1 MQYTGNLMRIIKKN
15 LLIIFV
21 FFFQA
26 TQVIGSESII
36 LQSTTSTKNSG
47 LYDYLIPLIKE
58 DTGVSINVVAVG
70 TGAAIKNAENCDGDL
85 LLVHDTPKEMRF
97 IDKGFGVQRYNLM
110 YNDFVLVGPKSN
122 PANIETTDKI
132 LKALKKIAKTKSLF
146 VSRGDESGTDA
157 KEKSLWNLLSIK
169 VQSMSGTWYR
179 ETGSGMGTT
188 LNIAIGM
195 GAYALVDRATWVT
208 FNNRA
213 DFEII
218 VENERIL
225 FNQYGLVTI
234 NDANCP
240 NMNLEKANLVIKWLL
255 SEEGQTRINSY
266 EVKGETL
273 FFSNFSE

>member
-1 MQYTGNLMRIIKKN
+1 MRIIKKN

-21 FFFQA
+21 LFFQA

-132 LKALKKIAKTKSLF
+132 LKALKKIAETKSLF

-234 NDANCP
+234 NQANCP
-240 NMNLEKANLVIKWLL
+240 NINLEKANLVIKWLL

-273 FFSNFSE
+273 FFSNFSK

>member
-1 MQYTGNLMRIIKKN
+1 MRIIKKT

-21 FFFQA
+21 LFFQA
-26 TQVIGSESII
+26 TQVIASEAII

-97 IDKGFGVQRYNLM
+97 IDNGFGLQRYNLM

-122 PANIETTDKI
+122 PANIEITDKI
-132 LKALKKIAKTKSLF
+132 LKALKNIAETKSLF

-157 KEKSLWNLLSIK
+157 KEKSLWNLLNIK
-169 VQSMSGTWYR
+169 VRSMSGTWYR

-195 GAYALVDRATWVT
+195 GAYALVDRATWIT

-218 VENERIL
+218 VESERIL

-234 NDANCP
+234 NPDNCP
-240 NMNLEKANLVIKWLL
+240 NINLEKANLVIKWLL
-255 SEEGQTRINSY
+255 SEEGQARISSY

-273 FFSNFSE
+273 FFSNFSDSNFSE

>member
-1 MQYTGNLMRIIKKN
+1 MRIIKKT

-21 FFFQA
+21 LFFQA
-26 TQVIGSESII
+26 TQVIASEAII

-132 LKALKKIAKTKSLF
+132 LKALKKIVETKSLF

-234 NDANCP
+234 NQANCP
-240 NMNLEKANLVIKWLL
+240 NINLEKANLVIKWLL
-255 SEEGQTRINSY
+255 SEEGQTRISSY

>member
-21 FFFQA
+21 LFFQA

-240 NMNLEKANLVIKWLL
+240 NINLEKANLVTEWLL

-273 FFSNFSE
+273 FFSNFSK

>member
-1 MQYTGNLMRIIKKN
+1 MRIIKKN

-26 TQVIGSESII
+26 TQVTGSESII

-132 LKALKKIAKTKSLF
+132 LKALKKIAETKSLF

-234 NDANCP
+234 NQANCP
-240 NMNLEKANLVIKWLL
+240 NINLEKANLVIKWLL

>member
-1 MQYTGNLMRIIKKN
+1 MRIIKKT

-21 FFFQA
+21 LFFQA
-26 TQVIGSESII
+26 TQVIASEAII

-97 IDKGFGVQRYNLM
+97 IDNGFGLQRYNLM

-122 PANIETTDKI
+122 PANIEITDKI
-132 LKALKKIAKTKSLF
+132 LKALKNIAETKSLF

-157 KEKSLWNLLSIK
+157 KEKSLWNLLNIK
-169 VQSMSGTWYR
+169 VRSMSGTWYR

-195 GAYALVDRATWVT
+195 GAYALVDRATWIT

-218 VENERIL
+218 VESERIL

-234 NDANCP
+234 NPANCP
-240 NMNLEKANLVIKWLL
+240 NINLEKANLVIKWLL
-255 SEEGQTRINSY
+255 SEEGQARISSY

>member
-1 MQYTGNLMRIIKKN
+1 VQYTGNLMRIIKKN

-21 FFFQA
+21 LFFQA
-26 TQVIGSESII
+26 TQVIGNESII

-240 NMNLEKANLVIKWLL
+240 NINLEKANLVIKWLL

>member
-21 FFFQA
+21 LFFQA

-132 LKALKKIAKTKSLF
+132 LKALKKIAETKSLF

-240 NMNLEKANLVIKWLL
+240 NINLEKANLVIKWLL
-255 SEEGQTRINSY
+255 SEEGQTRISSY

>member
-21 FFFQA
+21 FFFQT

-218 VENERIL
+218 VENEKIL

-234 NDANCP
+234 SDANCP
-240 NMNLEKANLVIKWLL
+240 NINLEKANLVIKWLL

-273 FFSNFSE
+273 FFSNFSK

>member
-1 MQYTGNLMRIIKKN
+1 VQYTGNLMRIIKKN

-21 FFFQA
+21 LFFQA
-26 TQVIGSESII
+26 TQVIGNESII

-132 LKALKKIAKTKSLF
+132 LKALKKIAETKSLF

-234 NDANCP
+234 NQANCP
-240 NMNLEKANLVIKWLL
+240 NINLEKANLVIKWLL
-255 SEEGQTRINSY
+255 SEEGQTRISSY